1 MTNDRLTKWGRED
14 RRSHRHIPTG
24 PRLKTGAA
32 SRTALGVAI
41 VVFALMVSPAR
52 AGESTWTTNGPN
64 GGAVWS
70 LAADPS
76 SPSTLYAG
84 TDNGIFKS
92 EDNGATWSLVSASVL
107 SAKCLAVHP
116 NDRLT
121 LFAGNE
127 SGLFE
132 STDAGGHF
140 SLVPDVTTPIAAI
153 TFDRSDPSI
162 VYAGGRAPQVLYGSG
177 SANVYT
183 SSDAGQHWSEKTTLL
198 VDSIASLLA
207 PSFDSLVSPVIAG
220 TDVSQSYYP
229 GVGAVIGSMNGG
241 DSWTSLV
248 YRGSYDDSISAV
260 KALVGVGD
268 AIFAGTT
275 NGSPWD
281 EEFERHLGTRR
292 AAVLRSLDR
301 GATWRRFPLGL
312 KATVSSLAIDPGES
326 TTLYAGT
333 DRGVFWS
340 TDSGENWTPLLEGL
354 ADLHVTSLAI
364 DPQGSSLHA
373 GTPAGVF
380 DRDLPVALPAFQC
393 DPDDRHLCLL
403 GGRFRVGIVAHDATR
418 DRTTSAHA
426 VPQGDRFGY
435 FSFPDFTGD
444 PSFPEVVVKMI
455 DASTWKQPFW
465 FFHSGMT
472 NVDYVVTVIDTV
484 TGRIRTY
491 GNVLSSPYCGGA
503 DTEAFPAD
511 VSTPAG
517 SIEMASRI
525 TTPETSQTSLSLL
538 SGRFTVSL
546 SATKPSTG
554 RVSEGVAIPQDDR
567 FGYFSLPDFTGDS
580 SFPEVFV
587 KMVDATSLTGSF
599 WVFYTGLTSLP
610 YTLTFTD
617 TVTGQTRTY
626 ESGGGISLCG
636 DADTE
641 TFAAES
647 RMAMS
652 PARSGFLD
660 PMLRTLNP

>member
-24 PRLKTGAA
+24 LRLKTGAA
-32 SRTALGVAI
+32 SRAALGVAI

-52 AGESTWTTNGPN
+52 AGERTWTTNGPN
-64 GGAVWS
+64 GGAVLSLAADTSDPAILYAGTESGIFKSTDGGSSWS
-70 LAADPS
+70 LASASVLSPRCLAADPS
-76 SPSTLYAG
+76 DRFTLYAG
-84 TDNGIFKS
+84 SDAGLFKS
-92 EDNGATWSLVSASVL
+92 
-107 SAKCLAVHP
+107 
-116 NDRLT
+116 
-121 LFAGNE
+121 
-127 SGLFE
+127 
-132 STDAGGHF
+132 TDSGGHF
-140 SLVPDVTTPIAAI
+140 SLVTEVATPIAAI
-153 TFDRSDPSI
+153 AFDQSNPPT
-162 VYAGGRAPQVLYGSG
+162 VYAGGRGSQVSYDYG

-183 SSDAGQHWSEKTTLL
+183 SSDAGQHWSVKNTLL

-229 GVGAVIGSMNGG
+229 GVGAVIGSVNGG
-241 DSWTSLV
+241 DSWTRLV
-248 YRGSYDDSISAV
+248 NREPHSISAV

-268 AIFAGTT
+268 AIYAGT
-275 NGSPWD
+275 NYGYPWD
-281 EEFERHLGTRR
+281 EEYWGLPPRSRNG
-292 AAVLRSLDR
+292 AVLRSLDR

-312 KATVSSLAIDPGES
+312 RATVSSLAIDPGES

-340 TDSGENWTPLLEGL
+340 TDSGENWTPLREGL